1 MTEGIR
7 RKRWDAVQYLHDH
20 YVKGDPEMQ
29 DLLEKAREA
38 GNVARKIFQMR
49 TQKGYSQE
57 QFAKKIGTSPS
68 TISRLENADYL
79 GHSLQTLRRV
89 ADALEHVLVVEFSP
103 LRLLLAGATRTW
115 EQKALLGVQP
125 NTWDAEIALGGERE
139 EEYESLVA

>member
-7 RKRWDAVQYLHDH
+7 KKHWDAVQYLHDH
-20 YVKGDPEMQ
+20 YVKGDPEME

-49 TQKGYSQE
+49 TQMGYSQE
-57 QFAKKIGTSPS
+57 QLAEEIGTSPS

-89 ADALEHVLVVEFSP
+89 ADALEHALVVEFSP
-103 LRLLLAGATRTW
+103 LRLLPAGAAGMW

>member
-7 RKRWDAVQYLHDH
+7 KKHWDAVQYLHDH
-20 YVKGDPEMQ
+20 YVKGDPEME

-49 TQKGYSQE
+49 TQMGYSQE
-57 QFAKKIGTSPS
+57 QLAEKIGTSPS

-115 EQKALLGVQP
+115 EQKALLGVRS
-125 NTWDAEIALGGERE
+125 NTWDTEIASGRERE

>member
-7 RKRWDAVQYLHDH
+7 KKHWDAAQYLYDH

-49 TQKGYSQE
+49 TQMGYSQE
-57 QFAKKIGTSPS
+57 QLAEKTGTSPS

-89 ADALEHVLVVEFSP
+89 AEALEHVPVVEFLP
-103 LRLLLAGATRTW
+103 LHH
-115 EQKALLGVQP
+115 
-125 NTWDAEIALGGERE
+125 
-139 EEYESLVA
+139 